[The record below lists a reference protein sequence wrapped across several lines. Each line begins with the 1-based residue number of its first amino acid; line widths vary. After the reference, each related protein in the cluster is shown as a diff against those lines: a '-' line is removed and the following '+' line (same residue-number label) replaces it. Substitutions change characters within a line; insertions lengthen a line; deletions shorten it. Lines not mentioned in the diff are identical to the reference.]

1 MIENGGHNRYMDTKL
16 NILAHNT
23 NLDACTDLLVQN
35 WSVVPYSTPSSHLLT
50 NQLNYGSLL
59 IFYFLRES
67 SSDKES
73 IKIDEYMEVVRQHIT
88 DWKL

>member
-50 NQLNYGSLL
+50 NQ
-59 IFYFLRES
+59 FYFLRES